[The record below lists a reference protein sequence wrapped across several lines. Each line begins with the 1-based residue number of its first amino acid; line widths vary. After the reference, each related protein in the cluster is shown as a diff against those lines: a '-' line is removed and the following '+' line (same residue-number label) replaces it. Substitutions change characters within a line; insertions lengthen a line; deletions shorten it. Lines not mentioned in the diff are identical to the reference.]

1 VLFTGEEVQAAVN
14 KLKNNKSLGNQWLSA
29 ELLKHHCTEEFY
41 DALAAVINAAFVSG
55 FPPAWNT
62 LAIRSLYKKGDPR
75 DPRNYRG
82 LAVMGVLPKIAAQVV
97 LARLDELAESQGLRA
112 AT

>member
-1 VLFTGEEVQAAVN
+1 VQAAVS

-29 ELLKHHCTEEFY
+29 ELLKHHSTEGFY
-41 DALAAVINAAFVSG
+41 DALATLLNTAFASG
-55 FPPAWNT
+55 FPRAWNT
-62 LAIRSLYKKGDPR
+62 LAIRSLFKKGDPR

-97 LARLDELAESQGLRA
+97 LAGLDVLAESKKLRA